1 MSRPK
6 QFAGDL
12 KVLSNE
18 RLNEL
23 HYLIKF
29 EVGEPFP
36 DFQAGQFAEL
46 KVADC
51 PDVFLRRPISIHDV
65 DKHNKSVSM
74 LIKIVGEGSKKM
86 STLAAGE
93 VVNVVFPL
101 GHGFNIKPITQ
112 KKLLLVGGG
121 CGVAPLLYLARML
134 HSSGYSLT
142 TLIGGKSKYD
152 ILRADAYKEFG
163 DIAIMTE
170 DGSYGSKGI
179 VTDHP
184 LLQDR
189 ISENGFIYACGPNG
203 MMKAIGELA
212 TKACIPCEV
221 SLENLMACGIGACL
235 CCTAPTT
242 AGNLRTCVEGPVF
255 DVTELTEWTKTKCHG

>member
-6 QFAGDL
+6 QFARDL

-23 HYLIKF
+23 HFLLEF

-36 DFQAGQFAEL
+36 DFQPGQFAEL

-65 DKHNKSVSM
+65 DEHKKTLSM
-74 LIKIVGEGSKKM
+74 LIKIVGEGSKKL
-86 STLAAGE
+86 STLVAGE
-93 VVNVVFPL
+93 SVNVVLPL
-101 GHGFNIKPITQ
+101 GQGFNIQPKTQ

-121 CGVAPLLYLARML
+121 CGVAPLLYLAKKL
-134 HSSGYSLT
+134 HAGGYKLT
-142 TLIGGKSKYD
+142 TLIGGKSQSD
-152 ILRADAYKEFG
+152 ILRSDAYLPFG
-163 DIAIMTE
+163 DLAIMTE
-170 DGSYGSKGI
+170 DGSCGDQGL
-179 VTDHP
+179 VTDNR
-184 LLQDR
+184 LLKDQLNDF
-189 ISENGFIYACGPNG
+189 GFVYACGPNG

-212 TKACIPCEV
+212 SSAGIPCEV

-235 CCTAPTT
+235 CCTAPTSF
-242 AGNLRTCVEGPVF
+242 GNMRTCVEGPVF
-255 DVTELTEWTKTKCHG
+255 DVTVLSDWIKTKCHG